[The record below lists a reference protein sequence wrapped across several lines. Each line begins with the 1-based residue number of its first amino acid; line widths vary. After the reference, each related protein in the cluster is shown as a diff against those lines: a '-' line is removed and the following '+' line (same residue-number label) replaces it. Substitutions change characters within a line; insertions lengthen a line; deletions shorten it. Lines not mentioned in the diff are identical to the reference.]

1 MGYFVTG
8 TTNNDNEDIILGT
21 SLTFQQGNGGFTTN
35 VTTVKQAFENLKHLL
50 LTQKGEIFESNFGS
64 DLLKLVFSSNMHVEG
79 DLKLNVSDI
88 INDAVSKWATY
99 IKIIDIVTN
108 FDENNYTLNINIS
121 FSVDRLPGAQT
132 MNITIDQTGITTT

>member
-8 TTNNDNEDIILGT
+8 NTNNDNEDTILGT
-21 SLTFQQGNGGFTTN
+21 SLTFQQGNGGFSTN
-35 VTTVKQAFENLKHLL
+35 VTTVTQGYENLKHLL
-50 LTQKGEIFESNFGS
+50 LTRVGEVYQSNFGS

-79 DLKLNVSDI
+79 DLKMNVSDV

-108 FDENNYTLNINIS
+108 FDETNYTLDINIS
-121 FSVDRLPGAQT
+121 FSID
-132 MNITIDQTGITTT
+132 TIKHKI